1 MRYVGQRG
9 DASLGAMCGRY
20 RVHPLDADPESDP
33 NAEFIDKIS
42 YLEVMTRE
50 LGVMD
55 AAAISLCKENELPLV
70 VLNIKRPG
78 AILAALKG
86 EKIGTLVA

>member
-1 MRYVGQRG
+1 VDGVYTS
-9 DASLGAMCGRY
+9 D
-20 RVHPLDADPESDP
+20 PEADPD
-33 NAEFIDKIS
+33 ARFIEEIS

-55 AAAISLCKENELPLV
+55 AAAISLCKENDLPIV
-70 VLNIKRPG
+70 VLNIKRQG
-78 AILAALKG
+78 AILAALEG

>member
-1 MRYVGQRG
+1 
-9 DASLGAMCGRY
+9 
-20 RVHPLDADPESDP
+20 
-33 NAEFIDKIS
+33 
-42 YLEVMTRE
+42 
-50 LGVMD
+50 MD